1 MLIKKTNSALITLFN
16 VTFILGLSSCSALG
30 EKANNQPQ
38 AKYQYPHQ
46 CTIKGQLVNHYIT
59 AKVPL
64 TVDELQVLKS
74 TLQENMGL
82 DYNSCKFV
90 GDLNVI
96 NKNHLSR

>member
-1 MLIKKTNSALITLFN
+1 MNSALITLFN

-38 AKYQYPHQ
+38 IKYQYPHQ
-46 CTIKGQLVNHYIT
+46 CTKNGKLVNHSIT

-64 TVDELQVLKS
+64 TAEELNMLQA

-82 DYNSCKFV
+82 DYGSCVFV
-90 GDLNVI
+90 DDLSVI
-96 NKNHLSR
+96 NKNKV